1 MTNTK
6 TLIAVCMPD
15 TTRRLYRVDTV
26 PGMTID
32 EMFAAT
38 KTEIPTAAVVL
49 IGLPR
54 PVQFLGPEV
63 A

>member
-6 TLIAVCMPD
+6 TLIAVRMPD
-15 TTRRLYRVDTV
+15 RTRRLYRVDTV
-26 PGMTID
+26 PGMSID
-32 EMFAAT
+32 EMRTAT
-38 KTEIPTAAVVL
+38 LAEVPTAAVVL

-54 PVQFLGPEV
+54 PVQFLEPEV